1 MPEADT
7 WKGNCY
13 TMQNTRIPRRMPNL
27 LNEVGRNGGGG
38 KELEEESQRR
48 RERSSVRKMAWRDPE
63 LNL

>member
-1 MPEADT
+1 
-7 WKGNCY
+7 
-13 TMQNTRIPRRMPNL
+13 MPNL

-38 KELEEESQRR
+38 RGLEEESQRR